1 MSCLVFNGWAAGPET
16 WALCTFPHDWVFDY
30 VEQLDGLPEKV
41 MADSDEVILV
51 GFSMGGSTA
60 LRMWLRW
67 PEKVKGMVLIST
79 TPCMMEVKHR
89 DTEAQRTDNT
99 LCLCDSVLKTGRTEE
114 WRGMSERRLAALRL
128 GTRMMFR
135 DDPSPMYD
143 ERNMERGLEYLK
155 TTDLREDLQLR
166 AARPESAPYRIPVHI
181 FQSERDG
188 IVRPSNA
195 EFLKRVFPQAK
206 VTMVPGNEH
215 VLPIR
220 VPELIDKAVFDVS
233 SVAAKREG

>member
-1 MSCLVFNGWAAGPET
+1 MRCLVFNGWAAGPET

-41 MADSDEVILV
+41 MEDTDEAVLV

-60 LRMWLRW
+60 LRMYLEY
-67 PEKVKGMVLIST
+67 PEKVKGLVLISA
-79 TPCMMEVKHR
+79 TPCMMEK
-89 DTEAQRTDNT
+89 D
-99 LCLCDSVLKTGRTEE
+99 G

-128 GTRMMFR
+128 GTKMMFR

-143 ERNMERGLEYLK
+143 AKNMERGLDYLK
-155 TTDLREDLQLR
+155 ATDLREALQLR
-166 AARPESAPYRIPVHI
+166 AARPEVAPYHASDLIPVHI

-188 IVRPSNA
+188 IVRPNNA
-195 EFLKRVFPQAK
+195 EFLKRVFPQSE

-215 VLPIR
+215 VLPIA
-220 VPELIDKAVFDVS
+220 VPELIDKAVRDL
-233 SVAAKREG
+233 GIW

>member
-1 MSCLVFNGWAAGPET
+1 MKVLVFNGWAAGPEM
-16 WALCTFPHDWVFDY
+16 WELCKFPRDWIFDY

-41 MADSDEVILV
+41 MEESDKVVLV

-60 LRMWLRW
+60 LRMLL
-67 PEKVKGMVLIST
+67 KYSNTLGGLVLVST
-79 TPCMMEVKHR
+79 TPRMMEERESGWK
-89 DTEAQRTDNT
+89 
-99 LCLCDSVLKTGRTEE
+99 
-114 WRGMSERRLAALRL
+114 GMSERRLAALRL
-128 GTRMMFR
+128 GTKMMYR

-143 ERNMERGLEYLK
+143 EKNMERGLDYLK
-155 TTDLREDLQLR
+155 TTDLREALLAWGHETGDGR
-166 AARPESAPYRIPVHI
+166 REMPVRI

-215 VLPIR
+215 ALPVT
-220 VPELIDKAVFDVS
+220 VPELIDEAVEEILNQGETD
-233 SVAAKREG
+233 A

>member
-1 MSCLVFNGWAAGPET
+1 MRCLVFNGWAAGPET
-16 WALCTFPHDWVFDY
+16 WRLCTFPHDWVFDY

-41 MADSDEVILV
+41 MSELDGAVLV
-51 GFSMGGSTA
+51 GFSMGGSSA
-60 LRMWLRW
+60 LRMLLKY
-67 PEKVKGMVLIST
+67 PEKVKGLVLISA
-79 TPCMMEVKHR
+79 TPRMMEVKLR
-89 DTEAQRTDNT
+89 GSEAQRGDET
-99 LCLCDSVLKTGRTEE
+99 LCLCDSVLKTGGAVE
-114 WRGMSERRLAALRL
+114 WRGMSERRLEALRL
-128 GTRMMFR
+128 GTKMAFR

-143 ERNMERGLEYLK
+143 EKNIERGLDYLK
-155 TTDLREDLQLR
+155 STDLRLR
-166 AARPESAPYRIPVHI
+166 LLPISESGESMKRRNLPVWI

-220 VPELIDKAVFDVS
+220 IPELIDEAVFDIIG
-233 SVAAKREG
+233 ANEPEA

>member
-1 MSCLVFNGWAAGPET
+1 MKVLVFNGWAAGPET

-41 MADSDEVILV
+41 MEESDEVVLV

-60 LRMWLRW
+60 LRMYLKY
-67 PEKVKGMVLIST
+67 PEKVKGLVLIST
-79 TPCMMEVKHR
+79 TPCMMECVA
-89 DTEAQRTDNT
+89 TAPSPSTP
-99 LCLCDSVLKTGRTEE
+99 

-128 GTRMMFR
+128 GTKMMFR

-143 ERNMERGLEYLK
+143 EKNMERGLDYLK
-155 TTDLREDLQLR
+155 TTDLRLQLLSVS
-166 AARPESAPYRIPVHI
+166 ESGESVKRRSFPVFI

-188 IVRPSNA
+188 IVRPNNA
-195 EFLKRVFPQAK
+195 EFLKKVFPQAK

-215 VLPIR
+215 VLPIA
-220 VPELIDKAVFDVS
+220 VPELIDKAVDEVLGR
-233 SVAAKREG
+233 VPRII